1 MAANKKT
8 IEAGKKVAT
17 AQVASM
23 LQLDDMIPELIDL
36 VWQAG
41 RSCHSG
47 RG

>member
-1 MAANKKT
+1 MAASKKPL
-8 IEAGKKVAT
+8 EAGTKVAT

-36 VWQAG
+36 VWQVG
-41 RSCHSG
+41 RSCDSG